1 MYVCDRKMG
10 IWGKCMGELFFFEFV
25 FWYIFSDE
33 VIIVGKVVE
42 KVYVF

>member
-1 MYVCDRKMG
+1 
-10 IWGKCMGELFFFEFV
+10 MGELFFFEFV